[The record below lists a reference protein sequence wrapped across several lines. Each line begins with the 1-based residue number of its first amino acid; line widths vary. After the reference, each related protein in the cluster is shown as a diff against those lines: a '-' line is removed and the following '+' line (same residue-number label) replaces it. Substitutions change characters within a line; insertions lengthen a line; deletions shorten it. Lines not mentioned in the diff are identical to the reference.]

1 MKKVFVLSLIICLT
15 NISVAQTNI
24 YIDKPFKGLPDRFAK
39 VTEVDSLSQLPTR
52 IPFILNNL
60 FKTALTDFVTNI
72 VFLKGQI
79 IDIESW
85 ASKDSTFQTEYD
97 FVIPKYELFFELRDT
112 SIGIKRYCIDVSF
125 DQYGQIT
132 RFDWPREEFNKR
144 ALFIK
149 PSLLK
154 KTAFNYATKKKYKT
168 QICVSDLFFDEG
180 RQRLYWHFS
189 FLQRS
194 TGDSFNDSKEY
205 KTIAIDALDNYVVE
219 ELEMRITGISD

>member
-1 MKKVFVLSLIICLT
+1 MKKVLILLLIIFLT
-15 NISVAQTNI
+15 DISVAQTNI
-24 YIDKPFKGLPDRFAK
+24 YIDKPFTGLPDRFVK
-39 VTEVDSLSQLPTR
+39 VIEVDSLTQLPTR
-52 IPFILNNL
+52 IPFIINNL
-60 FKTALTDFVTNI
+60 FKTALTDFVNNI

-85 ASKDSTFQTEYD
+85 ASEDSTFQTEYK

-112 SIGIKRYCIDVSF
+112 SIGIRSYCIDVSF

-149 PSLLK
+149 PSQLK

-168 QICVSDLFFDEG
+168 QTCISDLYFDEG

-189 FLQRS
+189 FLQKS
-194 TGDSFNDSKEY
+194 PGDRFNDSKEY
-205 KTIAIDALDNYVVE
+205 KTIAIDALGNYVVE
-219 ELEMRITGISD
+219 ELEMRMTGISD